1 MVQLQRKIAEDKTVV
16 MDGRDIGTNVLP
28 GARYKFFV
36 TASPEQRASRR
47 YRELKQNGK
56 LNGMTFNELLIEM
69 IQRDERDSKR
79 ECNPLKKAADAILI
93 DTTYMNIEQAT
104 AALLNK
110 VVD

>member
-1 MVQLQRKIAEDKTVV
+1 
-16 MDGRDIGTNVLP
+16 
-28 GARYKFFV
+28 
-36 TASPEQRASRR
+36 
-47 YRELKQNGK
+47 
-56 LNGMTFNELLIEM
+56 MTFNELLIEM

-79 ECNPLKKAADAILI
+79 ECDPLKKAADAILI